1 MRSIV
6 KKLVL
11 LTLQRSCEAF
21 VDTNH
26 QFKKTINVMQIQR
39 IQTVYIFL
47 AVVAMMIFVI
57 VPYGEVEYLA
67 SQPAVSEKL
76 YTMYEYGL
84 LSPAAATVILLIVDI
99 FLFRNLPL
107 QRTVLTIS
115 LLLTLC
121 CIAVVCFILF
131 KQAGAEGMDAHFSV
145 WDILLPLAVI
155 FEIMALGGIAK
166 DIRLLNSYNRLR

>member
-84 LSPAAATVILLIVDI
+84 LIPAAATVILL
-99 FLFRNLPL
+99 FE
-107 QRTVLTIS
+107 
-115 LLLTLC
+115 
-121 CIAVVCFILF
+121 
-131 KQAGAEGMDAHFSV
+131 QAGAEGMGAHFSV

>member
-1 MRSIV
+1 
-6 KKLVL
+6 
-11 LTLQRSCEAF
+11 
-21 VDTNH
+21 
-26 QFKKTINVMQIQR
+26 MQIQR

-84 LSPAAATVILLIVDI
+84 LIPAAATVILLIVDI

-131 KQAGAEGMDAHFSV
+131 KQAGSEGMDAHFSV

>member
-1 MRSIV
+1 
-6 KKLVL
+6 
-11 LTLQRSCEAF
+11 
-21 VDTNH
+21 
-26 QFKKTINVMQIQR
+26 MQIQR

-47 AVVAMMIFVI
+47 AMVAMAVFLI
-57 VPYGEVEYLA
+57 VPYGEVHFLNAE
-67 SQPAVSEKL
+67 PAVSEKL

-84 LSPAAATVILLIVDI
+84 LIPVAATVILLIVDI
-99 FLFRNLPL
+99 FFYRNLSL

-131 KQAGAEGMDAHFSV
+131 KQAGAEGMDADFAV

-155 FEIMALGGIAK
+155 FELLGLSGIKK

>member
-1 MRSIV
+1 
-6 KKLVL
+6 
-11 LTLQRSCEAF
+11 
-21 VDTNH
+21 
-26 QFKKTINVMQIQR
+26 MQIQR

-84 LSPAAATVILLIVDI
+84 LIPAVATVILLIVDI

-121 CIAVVCFILF
+121 CIAVVCFTLF
-131 KQAGAEGMDAHFSV
+131 KQAGAEGLDAHFSV